1 MYFITKNGP
10 FWPSRINPSKSQEHF
25 YGRFYKPVALLFH
38 HWTLLSSAVQVRS
51 LYCISRVYKSMTY
64 PIVVCSLG
72 WSSVLLFPT
81 LLQPFCSGF
90 CVDKIDE
97 VEPAEA
103 AAVVAAVA
111 GVDEVGCVVQG
122 VVGEGGAP
130 ALLRLSA
137 EVEAAEVRFSW
148 PASEVGSG
156 TAGTKR
162 PLLRER
168 SRIDEEDEANVK
180 KQNNT
185 VILQDWTQK
194 E

>member
-1 MYFITKNGP
+1 
-10 FWPSRINPSKSQEHF
+10 
-25 YGRFYKPVALLFH
+25 
-38 HWTLLSSAVQVRS
+38 
-51 LYCISRVYKSMTY
+51 MTY
-64 PIVVCSLG
+64 PIVFCSLG

-81 LLQPFCSGF
+81 LLQPFCSWF

-103 AAVVAAVA
+103 AAVVAAAA
-111 GVDEVGCVVQG
+111 GVDEGGCVVQG

-130 ALLRLSA
+130 PAQLRLSA

-148 PASEVGSG
+148 PASEVAGG

-185 VILQDWTQK
+185 VILPDWTLK

>member
-1 MYFITKNGP
+1 MNWCSPYSQNTMVSFEYID
-10 FWPSRINPSKSQEHF
+10 FWPKI
-25 YGRFYKPVALLFH
+25 LLFRTH
-38 HWTLLSSAVQVRS
+38 H
-51 LYCISRVYKSMTY
+51 LYNSTTELILVYKSMTY
-64 PIVVCSLG
+64 PIVFCSLG

-81 LLQPFCSGF
+81 LLEPFCSWF

-97 VEPAEA
+97 VDPAEA
-103 AAVVAAVA
+103 AAVVAAAA

-156 TAGTKR
+156 CTAGTKR

-180 KQNNT
+180 KQKA
-185 VILQDWTQK
+185 QCC

>member
-1 MYFITKNGP
+1 MVSNV
-10 FWPSRINPSKSQEHF
+10 EH
-25 YGRFYKPVALLFH
+25 P
-38 HWTLLSSAVQVRS
+38 
-51 LYCISRVYKSMTY
+51 RVYKNMTY
-64 PIVVCSLG
+64 PNVVRLIVVCSLG

-81 LLQPFCSGF
+81 LLQPFWSWF

-97 VEPAEA
+97 VEPADA
-103 AAVVAAVA
+103 AAVVVAAA
-111 GVDEVGCVVQG
+111 GVDGGGCVVPG

-185 VILQDWTQK
+185 VILPVWTLK